1 MNIPP
6 RHVCS
11 LVAGF
16 DTSAA
21 AAASGLPLCR
31 VVRAVPL
38 PAVARRGGVTLVLG
52 TGGQRLAVAPE
63 TECTNAS
70 TNTARGAVAEVL
82 ALFDT
87 LGKAVEAGSE
97 EEMAALQTLTA
108 TMGP

>member
-1 MNIPP
+1 M
-6 RHVCS
+6 
-11 LVAGF
+11 
-16 DTSAA
+16 
-21 AAASGLPLCR
+21 
-31 VVRAVPL
+31 
-38 PAVARRGGVTLVLG
+38 
-52 TGGQRLAVAPE
+52 APE
-63 TECTNAS
+63 NECTNAS